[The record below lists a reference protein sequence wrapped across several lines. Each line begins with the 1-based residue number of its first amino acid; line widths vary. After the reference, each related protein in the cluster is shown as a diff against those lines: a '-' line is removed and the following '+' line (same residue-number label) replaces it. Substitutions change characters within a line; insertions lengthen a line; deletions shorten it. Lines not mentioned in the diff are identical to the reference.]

1 MDWLPP
7 SVLYCVAACF
17 ALGGLCQRKRRVLC
31 LETDAYLI
39 RYAPVTFKPPGERHP
54 LKLSTA
60 HELLCPNLDAFQGY
74 IINRGLRE
82 LDSHFSRTGQG
93 IWKAFAPLVTG
104 AIGEAVGEEEEDY
117 DAAVEKRPAETVLPT
132 FFKSKRWLAFG
143 EGWFFLCD
151 DPHNPNTH
159 NARLRLR
166 YLRKYCCAH
175 GRNSSCIH
183 CTFYVNL
190 PVWFPL
196 PMLKNRPATV
206 GDIGTA
212 QVVRWPSPFLY
223 RWASYRD
230 HMARSLDTDGVDID
244 SLPEKSQEALVVER
258 LSGASCYFVSK
269 TYGKMYAMDQPDTP
283 QGDAA
288 WQGPR
293 NWLRTFERY
302 WKPPCTHNWR
312 RLPDTDERKN
322 HWRCEAV
329 HRRGPGDE
337 RGEVCGDVMPGR
349 VDNGIEKRPAEALRK
364 SWGLEATLA
373 TLDVRRQAYQRFMNA
388 QLVLVVWGET
398 RTGKTAFIVDLGP
411 DGGAFQKDDIFMVG
425 KGEADVFGRLR
436 DNTAI
441 AWLNE
446 YNEWKMKAVD
456 FKAFAEGTSMN
467 ARGMYESG
475 SITSARFFKCISM
488 NGVLQTK
495 QVQVT
500 DPQTGA
506 PAVDDKGLPVTRSV
520 TRMRRPFGRKY
531 DKDGAV
537 NARLHMA
544 EMSIHPPTQ
553 DQELSMRI
561 AKHEWDEIL
570 VYQMTLK
577 YVPLERRAAWRLKRH
592 TNISREQLRDD
603 DAEDAGGSQMAAQ
616 APPPPPPPPAPP
628 KQQPPFNSAL
638 ITVAAPGQGSG
649 DEDEEGGSRSGAA
662 PSEHRAP
669 PRRVRLNTSSSGIL
683 GAEDTV
689 MFPGQSDEEGGV
701 APRKKQRRQQ
711 QQQAK
716 RKAAPSEEEE
726 EDDSASSSSGDSSL
740 VPLSGSTMLEREESV
755 TTRLGGST
763 SLGPPSPKS

>member
-1 MDWLPP
+1 M
-7 SVLYCVAACF
+7 
-17 ALGGLCQRKRRVLC
+17 
-31 LETDAYLI
+31 
-39 RYAPVTFKPPGERHP
+39 
-54 LKLSTA
+54 
-60 HELLCPNLDAFQGY
+60 
-74 IINRGLRE
+74 
-82 LDSHFSRTGQG
+82 
-93 IWKAFAPLVTG
+93 
-104 AIGEAVGEEEEDY
+104 
-117 DAAVEKRPAETVLPT
+117 
-132 FFKSKRWLAFG
+132 
-143 EGWFFLCD
+143 
-151 DPHNPNTH
+151 
-159 NARLRLR
+159 
-166 YLRKYCCAH
+166 
-175 GRNSSCIH
+175 
-183 CTFYVNL
+183 NL

-196 PMLKNRPATV
+196 PLLKNRPATV
-206 GDIGTA
+206 GDVGTA
-212 QVVRWPSPFLY
+212 QVIRWPSPFLY

-230 HMARSLDTDGVDID
+230 HMARSLDVDGVNID

-258 LSGASCYFVSK
+258 LCGASCYFVSK

-288 WQGPR
+288 WAGPR

-302 WKPPCTHNWR
+302 WKPPCTHNWK

-329 HRRGPGDE
+329 HHRRGPGDE

-349 VDNGIEKRPAEALRK
+349 VDNIAGTEKRPAEALRK

-411 DGGAFQKDDIFMVG
+411 DGGAFQKEDIFMVG

-446 YNEWKMKAVD
+446 YKEEKMKAVD
-456 FKAFAEGTSMN
+456 FKAFSEGTSMN

-475 SITSARFFKCISM
+475 SIMSARFFKCISM
-488 NGVLQTK
+488 NGMLQTK

-506 PAVDDKGLPVTRSV
+506 PMVDEKGLPVTRSV

-561 AKHEWDEIL
+561 AKNEWDEIL

-592 TNISREQLRDD
+592 TNISREQLQDD
-603 DAEDAGGSQMAAQ
+603 VEDAGGSQMEPP
-616 APPPPPPPPAPP
+616 APSAPPPPPAPSAP
-628 KQQPPFNSAL
+628 KQSSYSAL
-638 ITVAAPGQGSG
+638 ITVAAPGEGSG
-649 DEDEEGGSRSGAA
+649 DDNEEGDGAASSRSGAA
-662 PSEHRAP
+662 PSEHRAQ

-689 MFPGQSDEEGGV
+689 MFPGQSDEEEA
-701 APRKKQRRQQ
+701 APKKKKQRQQ
-711 QQQAK
+711 QQQQQKGK
-716 RKAAPSEEEE
+716 RKAVASEEEE
-726 EDDSASSSSGDSSL
+726 DESASSSSGDSSL
-740 VPLSGSTMLEREESV
+740 VPLSGSTMLEREETV

-763 SLGPPSPKS
+763 SLDAPPPPPSPRS

>member
-1 MDWLPP
+1 ML
-7 SVLYCVAACF
+7 SGSCF
-17 ALGGLCQRKRRVLC
+17 ALPRSH
-31 LETDAYLI
+31 AYI
-39 RYAPVTFKPPGERHP
+39 YRYAPVTFKPPGERQP
-54 LKLSTA
+54 ISLSTA

-104 AIGEAVGEEEEDY
+104 AINAADAVGDDEEDY
-117 DAAVEKRPAETVLPT
+117 DAAVESRPAQTVLPT

-151 DPHNPNTH
+151 DPHNPDTPK
-159 NARLRLR
+159 ARLRLR

-175 GRNSSCIH
+175 GRNTKCLH

-196 PMLKNRPATV
+196 PMLKTRPATV
-206 GDIGTA
+206 GDLSGVPQT
-212 QVVRWPSPFLY
+212 VNWPSPFLY

-230 HMARSLDTDGVDID
+230 HMARSLDTDGTRIED
-244 SLPEKSQEALVVER
+244 LPERSQEALVVER
-258 LSGASCYFVSK
+258 LCGASCYFVSK
-269 TYGKMYAMDQPDTP
+269 TFGKMYTMDRPDTP

-288 WQGPR
+288 WAGPR

-302 WKPPCTHNWR
+302 WKPPCTHNWK

-337 RGEVCGDVMPGR
+337 RGEICGDVMPGR
-349 VDNGIEKRPAEALRK
+349 VEHGVEKRPAEALRK

-373 TLDVRRQAYQRFMNA
+373 TLDVRRQAYQRFVNA
-388 QLVLVVWGET
+388 QLVLVVWGDT

-411 DGGAFQKDDIFMVG
+411 DGGCFQKDDIFMVG

-436 DNTAI
+436 DNTVI

-446 YNEWKMKAVD
+446 YHEWKMKAVD
-456 FKAFAEGTSMN
+456 FKAFAEGSSMN

-488 NGVLQTK
+488 NGVKVDKRVPL
-495 QVQVT
+495 T
-500 DPQTGA
+500 DPNTGEQLVDAQGVPQTR
-506 PAVDDKGLPVTRSV
+506 VVTY
-520 TRMRRPFGRKY
+520 MRRPFGRKY

-537 NARLHMA
+537 GARLHMA

-561 AKHEWDEIL
+561 AKYEWDEIL

-577 YVPLERRAAWRLKRH
+577 YVPLERRAAWRQKRH
-592 TNISREQLRDD
+592 TNISREERREDED
-603 DAEDAGGSQMAAQ
+603 DAGGSQL
-616 APPPPPPPPAPP
+616 PPPPPPPPPP
-628 KQQPPFNSAL
+628 QKQPPLVTPRSSL

-649 DEDEEGGSRSGAA
+649 DEGGEEEEEEEGGSTS
-662 PSEHRAP
+662 SSAP
-669 PRRVRLNTSSSGIL
+669 PSSRPLPPQGEQRRRRVRLNTSSSGIL

-689 MFPGQSDEEGGV
+689 MFPG
-701 APRKKQRRQQ
+701 
-711 QQQAK
+711 
-716 RKAAPSEEEE
+716 EEEE
-726 EDDSASSSSGDSSL
+726 EEQRRTRKAGGKRKQPEEEREEADESSSSGDSL
-740 VPLSGSTMLEREESV
+740 VPLSGSAMLDREESV
-755 TTRLGGST
+755 TRLGGST
-763 SLGPPSPKS
+763 SLAAEEAGDAVGDS